1 MSKVG
6 TLLLSNGRKL
16 PLLGLGTW
24 QASDEKQLDVALRT
38 ALDIVVEEYIKNG
51 KFKRED
57 IYITSKLPTHG
68 HKNTEIFIERSLERL
83 RTNYIDLNLI
93 HAPMQY
99 LCNPET
105 KEPKEDAEGKRI
117 VDLVPFNET
126 WKVFEKF
133 YDEGK
138 LKAIGISNFNQ
149 KQIQK
154 VYDQARI
161 KPHNLEFQLSQN

>member
-1 MSKVG
+1 
-6 TLLLSNGRKL
+6 
-16 PLLGLGTW
+16 
-24 QASDEKQLDVALRT
+24 
-38 ALDIVVEEYIKNG
+38 
-51 KFKRED
+51 
-57 IYITSKLPTHG
+57 
-68 HKNTEIFIERSLERL
+68 
-83 RTNYIDLNLI
+83 
-93 HAPMQY
+93 MQY